1 MSHDR
6 QKTAKESKGFRNR
19 LKNLIGRRSH
29 STPQSRLNSPSTFV
43 PEPVLAGLQSPST
56 PKSRSNSPST
66 VVLEPVLAGLQ
77 SPSTPQSRSNSHS
90 TVVLEPVL
98 AGLQSCSTPQSRSNS
113 SSTVPVLATDRKLLA
128 KYTRFRILVIG
139 RANAGKTTLLNRVCN
154 TTEEPSIYDE
164 DKNLLEPTSER
175 GIHDVRRSFVFKS
188 NPGFIFHDSPGFEAG
203 GEEELKAVMTF
214 IQMSSKAKNVD
225 NQIHVIWCVSMAF
238 FWCGSGDE
246 AHRFCFNPD
255 VARPLLPLEEKFFNE
270 GRSWNVPV
278 VAIFMKFDDLIKQVY
293 IRGQDKTE
301 NTKKALVTLEKK
313 FKEPLSRYKFP
324 PRAYVR
330 FMAIHKHN
338 GNHQE
343 QVGELIKQTAA
354 SIDNLALKMLFVT
367 VQQNNLE
374 VCIQYAVEK

>member
-1 MSHDR
+1 MSDDR
-6 QKTAKESKGFRNR
+6 QKTAKESKGFRNQ
-19 LKNLIGRRSH
+19 LKTFIGLRS
-29 STPQSRLNSPSTFV
+29 R
-43 PEPVLAGLQSPST
+43 
-56 PKSRSNSPST
+56 
-66 VVLEPVLAGLQ
+66 
-77 SPSTPQSRSNSHS
+77 STPQSRSDSPS
-90 TVVLEPVL
+90 TVVP
-98 AGLQSCSTPQSRSNS
+98 
-113 SSTVPVLATDRKLLA
+113 VPVLATDQKLLA

-154 TTEEPSIYDE
+154 TTEEPSIYDQ

-203 GEEELKAVMTF
+203 GEEELKAVMNF
-214 IQMSSKAKNVD
+214 IQESSKAKDVD
-225 NQIHVIWCVSMAF
+225 DQIHVIW
-238 FWCGSGDE
+238 
-246 AHRFCFNPD
+246 FCFNPD

-270 GRSWNVPV
+270 DRSWNVPV

-293 IRGQDKTE
+293 NRGQDKSE
-301 NTKKALVTLEKK
+301 NTKRALDTLEKK
-313 FKEPLSRYKFP
+313 FKEPLSRYKFQ

-330 FMAIHKHN
+330 FMAIHKDD

-374 VCIQYAVEK
+374 VCIECAVNNKIFVLTSDIVRFARKPRCVATKANTEGYGF

>member
-1 MSHDR
+1 MSDNR
-6 QKTAKESKGFRNR
+6 QKTAKESKGFRNQ
-19 LKNLIGRRSH
+19 LKTFIG
-29 STPQSRLNSPSTFV
+29 L
-43 PEPVLAGLQSPST
+43 G
-56 PKSRSNSPST
+56 SRSET
-66 VVLEPVLAGLQ
+66 A
-77 SPSTPQSRSNSHS
+77 
-90 TVVLEPVL
+90 
-98 AGLQSCSTPQSRSNS
+98 
-113 SSTVPVLATDRKLLA
+113 ATDQKLLA

-164 DKNLLEPTSER
+164 DKNLVSCPLIVISHSHHFINKLEPTSER

-214 IQMSSKAKNVD
+214 IEESSKAKDVD
-225 NQIHVIWCVSMAF
+225 DQIHVIWCVSMAF
-238 FWCGSGDE
+238 FCCGSGDK
-246 AHRFCFNPD
+246 ARRFCFNPD

-270 GRSWNVPV
+270 DRSWNVPV

-293 IRGQDKTE
+293 NRGQDKPE
-301 NTKKALVTLEKK
+301 NTKRALDTLEKK
-313 FKEPLSRYKFP
+313 FKEPLSRYKFQ

-330 FMAIHKHN
+330 FMAIHKDD

-374 VCIQYAVEK
+374 VCIECAVNNDIFVSTFNIRDMVLKAACWFGHCYIKSHVRIHLGVMN

>member
-1 MSHDR
+1 MSHER
-6 QKTAKESKGFRNR
+6 QKTAKDSKGFRNR

-29 STPQSRLNSPSTFV
+29 STPQSRSNSPSTVV

-66 VVLEPVLAGLQ
+66 VVP
-77 SPSTPQSRSNSHS
+77 
-90 TVVLEPVL
+90 EPVL
-98 AGLQSCSTPQSRSNS
+98 AGLQSCSTPQSPSNLP
-113 SSTVPVLATDRKLLA
+113 STVPVLATDPELLA
-128 KYTRFRILVIG
+128 KYTTFRILVIG

-164 DKNLLEPTSER
+164 DKNLVSCPLILEPTSER
-175 GIHDVRRSFVFKS
+175 GIHNVRRSFVFKS

-214 IQMSSKAKNVD
+214 IQKSSKAKNVD
-225 NQIHVIWCVSMAF
+225 DQIHVIW
-238 FWCGSGDE
+238 
-246 AHRFCFNPD
+246 FCFNPD

-270 GRSWNVPV
+270 DRSWNVPV

-293 IRGQDKTE
+293 NRGQDKTE
-301 NTKKALVTLEKK
+301 NTKKALDTLEKK
-313 FKEPLSRYKFP
+313 FKEPLSHYKFP

-330 FMAIHKHN
+330 FMAIHKDN

-343 QVGELIKQTAA
+343 QVGKLIKRTAA

-374 VCIQYAVEK
+374 VCIENAVCL

>member
-6 QKTAKESKGFRNR
+6 QKTVKESKGFRNR

-29 STPQSRLNSPSTFV
+29 STPQSRSNSPSTVV
-43 PEPVLAGLQSPST
+43 PEPVLAGLQSHST
-56 PKSRSNSPST
+56 PQSRSNSPST
-66 VVLEPVLAGLQ
+66 VVPEPVLSGLQ
-77 SPSTPQSRSNSHS
+77 SHSTPQSPSN
-90 TVVLEPVL
+90 LP
-98 AGLQSCSTPQSRSNS
+98 
-113 SSTVPVLATDRKLLA
+113 STVPVLATDRNLLDI
-128 KYTRFRILVIG
+128 YTRFRILVIG

-164 DKNLLEPTSER
+164 DKNLVSRPLILEPTSER
-175 GIHDVRRSFVFKS
+175 GIHDVRRAFVFRS

-214 IQMSSKAKNVD
+214 IQKSSKAKNVD
-225 NQIHVIWCVSMAF
+225 EQIHVIW
-238 FWCGSGDE
+238 
-246 AHRFCFNPD
+246 FCFNPD

-293 IRGQDKTE
+293 NRGQDKTE
-301 NTKKALVTLEKK
+301 NTKKALDTLEKK

-330 FMAIHKHN
+330 FMAIHKDN

-343 QVGELIKQTAA
+343 QVGKLIKRTAA

-367 VQQNNLE
+367 VQQNNVE
-374 VCIQYAVEK
+374 VCIEHAVNP

>member
-1 MSHDR
+1 MSDHR
-6 QKTAKESKGFRNR
+6 HKTAKESKGFRNQ
-19 LKNLIGRRSH
+19 LKNLIGLRSR
-29 STPQSRLNSPSTFV
+29 STPQS
-43 PEPVLAGLQSPST
+43 G
-56 PKSRSNSPST
+56 SNSPST
-66 VVLEPVLAGLQ
+66 VIP
-77 SPSTPQSRSNSHS
+77 
-90 TVVLEPVL
+90 
-98 AGLQSCSTPQSRSNS
+98 
-113 SSTVPVLATDRKLLA
+113 VPVLATDPELLA
-128 KYTRFRILVIG
+128 RYTTFRILVIG

-214 IQMSSKAKNVD
+214 IQKSSKAKNVD
-225 NQIHVIWCVSMAF
+225 DQIHVIW
-238 FWCGSGDE
+238 
-246 AHRFCFNPD
+246 FCFYPD

-293 IRGQDKTE
+293 NRGQDKTE
-301 NTKKALVTLEKK
+301 NTKKALDTLEKK

-330 FMAIHKHN
+330 FTGRSSDN

-367 VQQNNLE
+367 VQQNNVE
-374 VCIQYAVEK
+374 VCIEHAVNPRVFEATDTISYMIFQAAQWFGHCYYVGVIMKGLDNYLTSNSKGRRGGDQQIRDLIKITDIACMKPRPG

>member
-1 MSHDR
+1 
-6 QKTAKESKGFRNR
+6 
-19 LKNLIGRRSH
+19 
-29 STPQSRLNSPSTFV
+29 
-43 PEPVLAGLQSPST
+43 
-56 PKSRSNSPST
+56 
-66 VVLEPVLAGLQ
+66 
-77 SPSTPQSRSNSHS
+77 
-90 TVVLEPVL
+90 
-98 AGLQSCSTPQSRSNS
+98 
-113 SSTVPVLATDRKLLA
+113 
-128 KYTRFRILVIG
+128 FRILVIG

-164 DKNLLEPTSER
+164 DKNLVSRPLILEPTSER
-175 GIHDVRRSFVFKS
+175 GIHNVRRSFVFKS

-214 IQMSSKAKNVD
+214 IQESSKAKNVD
-225 NQIHVIWCVSMAF
+225 NQIHVIW
-238 FWCGSGDE
+238 
-246 AHRFCFNPD
+246 FCFNPD

-270 GRSWNVPV
+270 DRSWNVPV

-293 IRGQDKTE
+293 NRGQDKTE
-301 NTKKALVTLEKK
+301 NTKKALDTLEKK

-330 FMAIHKHN
+330 FMAIHKDN

-343 QVGELIKQTAA
+343 QVGNLIKRTAA

-374 VCIQYAVEK
+374 VCIEHAVNP